1 MYIHEAKENN
11 SVKKSY
17 ESRYFLTL
25 ANTDTF
31 IIFTC
36 YVSIFKLTIK
46 KQ

>member
-31 IIFTC
+31 IFLR
-36 YVSIFKLTIK
+36 VMFQFSK
-46 KQ
+46 